1 MTNGE
6 TSSWE
11 RADRILERALDLEGA
26 CRESYVVEAC
36 AGDRELEQLVRRLLA
51 NCAEPE
57 ERLVTGGALGGTFA
71 EEFLEEFQIEEA
83 GLEGT
88 VIGRYKVIS
97 ELGRGGMAV
106 VYLAER
112 VDDDFHQLVAIKLLQ
127 TGAATDDVVRR
138 FLLERQILAQAR
150 HSGVAQLLDGGVTD
164 NGRPYLV
171 MEYVDGLPIDSWA
184 DEQRLTIED
193 RLRLFLKVA
202 RAVAYAHRNL
212 VVHRDIKPSNILV
225 NADGDVKLLDFGIAK
240 LLDEDADATRSL
252 LRAMTPAYASPEQIR
267 GERVSTATDVY
278 QLGML
283 LFILLTG
290 RWPYRSGG
298 TDPSLLLAIC
308 ESEPVRPS
316 AAIFGRRAT
325 DTVPGKA
332 PISAA
337 EIEGTRRSTIS
348 RLRRE
353 LSGDLDAIVLTA
365 LRKEPD
371 RRYASV
377 GQLITDVERFLEG
390 KTVTARPE
398 TLVYRLRKLVVRH
411 AVASAMAVT
420 AAGLIVGLTVVYT
433 VRLERERDR
442 AQLEAAKATEVA
454 DFMRGLFEV
463 SVPTRAK
470 GEAVTARELLDRGA
484 ERLDDLEGQPE
495 LQASMATVIGEVYGE
510 LALYEEARDLLE
522 KAVATRRL
530 HPGDNGLEL
539 AESLDAYGRMC
550 ERVRDLEAARPAL
563 EEALSIREAGL
574 GPSHADT
581 ARTRNWLGVIVY
593 REGNYAESRALLER
607 SLADLEAALGPDDL
621 DVGRCLNHLAIVL
634 REQREYAEAIPVFER
649 SLAILDARLEEDNP
663 LPAAVRV
670 NYADA
675 VRYNGDPERADRLLT
690 DALPLMEKAYGADH
704 PYIGVVLTNHANLA
718 REQGRFEEAE
728 RMQRRALD
736 VWTQSLG
743 PDHVQVSYCYNN
755 LGLIR
760 REQGDHRAALD
771 FFQQSVD
778 LVDRT
783 LGPDDPENAVSLR
796 NLGMEYL
803 AIGRPEQALE
813 PFRRSVALHEKSYG
827 PDHSFLQDPL
837 LGLGRALV
845 ALGRP
850 AEAEPFLVRAVAVGR
865 SDDSHRTE
873 EVVGPT
879 IELARCVAALG
890 RREEAMTILDRA
902 AREGGDEA
910 RTAVEQARSDIGA

>member
-1 MTNGE
+1 
-6 TSSWE
+6 
-11 RADRILERALDLEGA
+11 
-26 CRESYVVEAC
+26 
-36 AGDRELEQLVRRLLA
+36 
-51 NCAEPE
+51 
-57 ERLVTGGALGGTFA
+57 
-71 EEFLEEFQIEEA
+71 
-83 GLEGT
+83 
-88 VIGRYKVIS
+88 
-97 ELGRGGMAV
+97 V

-127 TGAATDDVVRR
+127 TGVATDDVVRR

-171 MEYVDGLPIDSWA
+171 MEYVEGQPIDRWA
-184 DEQRLTIED
+184 DERRLTIED

-225 NADGDVKLLDFGIAK
+225 TSDGDVKLLDFGIAK
-240 LLDEDADATRSL
+240 LLDEDADATRSV

-308 ESEPVRPS
+308 ETEPVRPS
-316 AAIFGRRAT
+316 AAISGRRAT
-325 DTVPGKA
+325 DAVPGKP
-332 PISAA
+332 PIDNA
-337 EIEGTRRSTIS
+337 EIEGSRRSTVS

-377 GQLITDVERFLEG
+377 GQMITDVERFLEG

-398 TLVYRLRKLVVRH
+398 TLVYRLRKLVARH
-411 AVASAMAVT
+411 AVASAMAAI
-420 AAGLIVGLTVVYT
+420 AAVLIVGLTVLYT

-454 DFMRGLFEV
+454 GFMRGLFEV
-463 SVPTRAK
+463 SAPTRAK

-484 ERLDDLEGQPE
+484 ERLDGDLAGQPE
-495 LQASMATVIGEVYGE
+495 LQASMATLIGEVYGE
-510 LALYEEARDLLE
+510 LALYQEARTLLE
-522 KAVATRRL
+522 KAVAVRRQ
-530 HPGDNGLEL
+530 HPGKDGLDL

-550 ERVRDLEAARPAL
+550 ERIRDLEAARPAL
-563 EEALSIREAGL
+563 EEALELREAGL
-574 GPSHADT
+574 GPAHPDT

-593 REGNYAESRALLER
+593 REGNFAESQALLER
-607 SLADLEAALGPDDL
+607 ALADLEAALGPDDL
-621 DVGRCLNHLAIVL
+621 DVGKCLNHLAIVL
-634 REQREYAEAIPVFER
+634 REQREYAAAIPVFER
-649 SLAILDARLEEDNP
+649 SLAILDAKLEEDNP

-675 VRYNGDPERADRLLT
+675 VRYNGDAERADQLLT

-704 PYIGVVLTNHANLA
+704 PYVGVVLTNHANLA
-718 REQGRFEEAE
+718 RDQGRFDEAE

-736 VWTQSLG
+736 VWTRSLG
-743 PDHVQVSYCYNN
+743 PDHVQISYCYNN

-760 REQGDHRAALD
+760 RDQGDHRAALD

-796 NLGMEYL
+796 NLGEEYL
-803 AIGRPEQALE
+803 ALGRPERALE

-837 LGLGRALV
+837 LGLARALV

-850 AEAEPFLVRAVAVGR
+850 AEAEPYLARAVAVGR
-865 SDDSHRTE
+865 TDDSHRME
-873 EVVGPT
+873 EVVGPS
-879 IELARCVAALG
+879 IELARCVAAQG
-890 RREEAMTILDRA
+890 RRDEAMAILERA
-902 AREGGDEA
+902 ASEGGDEA
-910 RTAVEQARSDIGA
+910 HTAVEQARSDIGA